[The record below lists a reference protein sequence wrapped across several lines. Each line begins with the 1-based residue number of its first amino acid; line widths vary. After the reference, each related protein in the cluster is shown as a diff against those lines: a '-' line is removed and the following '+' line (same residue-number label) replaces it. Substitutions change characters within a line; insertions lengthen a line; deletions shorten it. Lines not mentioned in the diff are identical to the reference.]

1 MKQKTDKPKK
11 INHGKIFENDFI
23 KSFKDETFTY
33 RFKDSASS
41 WQGGEQSRFTPT
53 NICDFMVYT
62 KGLLWLLELKSH
74 MGKSLPLTCIREKQ
88 IAGLLNAFEKGVR
101 AGLIINFREV
111 NRTYYLPIYSVMQFL
126 QEQDRKSI
134 PIDWIES
141 HGELI
146 PQTIKHRGTHQVYMV
161 HYLFED

>member
-1 MKQKTDKPKK
+1 MKQNNDKPKK

-74 MGKSLPLTCIREKQ
+74 MGKSLPLSCIREKQ
-88 IAGLLNAFEKGVR
+88 IEGLLDAWTKGIR
-101 AGLIINFREV
+101 AGVVINFREL
-111 NRTYYLPIYSVMQFL
+111 NKTYY
-126 QEQDRKSI
+126 I
-134 PIDWIES
+134 PIHEIVDFMDKSDKKSLPLLWIQEC
-141 HGELI
+141 GKLI
-146 PQTIKHRGTHQVYMV
+146 EQHIKARGTHQVYCV
-161 HYLFED
+161 DLFED

>member
-1 MKQKTDKPKK
+1 MKTDKPKK

-53 NICDFMVYT
+53 NICDFMVYA

-74 MGKSLPLTCIREKQ
+74 MGKSLPLSCIREKQ
-88 IAGLLNAFEKGVR
+88 IEGLIGAWERGVK

-111 NRTYYLPIYSVMQFL
+111 NKTYYFPIRHLTMFMGESN
-126 QEQDRKSI
+126 RKSI
-134 PIDWIES
+134 PIDYIEKW
-141 HGELI
+141 GKLI
-146 PQTIKHRGTHQVYMV
+146 EQHTKTRGTHQVYCV
-161 HYLFED
+161 DLFED

>member
-1 MKQKTDKPKK
+1 MNTTKK
-11 INHGKIFENDFI
+11 VNHGKIFEKDFI
-23 KSFKDETFTY
+23 SSFKEETFTY

-74 MGKSLPLTCIREKQ
+74 MGKSLPLSCIREKQ
-88 IAGLLNAFEKGVR
+88 IEGLMSAYNKGVR

-111 NRTYYLPIYSVMQFL
+111 NKTYYLPIISVIAFTAQT
-126 QEQDRKSI
+126 DRKSI
-134 PIDWIES
+134 PIEWIEKE
-141 HGELI
+141 GELI
-146 PQTIKHRGTHQVYMV
+146 PQQIKHRGTHQIYAVST
-161 HYLFED
+161 LFED